1 MSRPEA
7 WQEVLD
13 SGPGAGGKRAVA
25 VRYNDEG
32 EAEILKVAE
41 GAEAEAMI
49 ARALARGVGVRRDT
63 EQVDEMF
70 RSGQSPSRVPP
81 EVYELMSLV
90 MEFAQELNEAWL
102 DPESADNG
110 EG

>member
-1 MSRPEA
+1 MSRPEP

-25 VRYNDEG
+25 VRYNEEG

-49 ARALARGVGVRRDT
+49 AQALARGVGVRRDA

-90 MEFAQELNEAWL
+90 MEFAQELNDAWGE
-102 DPESADNG
+102 PQASENG